1 MKILTLLCLAAM
13 AVAGQ
18 EKWVNPV
25 KKLLKEGKPVIG
37 ATITVAAPEV
47 AAQAAAIGFDFLWI
61 EMEHSPITLETA
73 RNMILATR
81 GLKALPFIR
90 VPVNEIWTAKRALDA
105 GAIGVVFPFTST
117 PELARQAVAATG
129 AIGVVFPF
137 TSTPEL
143 ARQAVAASKYPPAGR
158 RGSGPA
164 LATFRWPAPEGYAD
178 FIDEN
183 ALVIVIIEEASAVEK
198 IEEIAATPGI
208 DVLFIGT
215 NDLAYSLGLRG
226 NQNHPKHREAVLK
239 IVAAAKKNKVPV
251 GRPAASYAQV
261 QEFMKDGFTFF
272 QGPSDMVLMRTGA
285 EHLLKPMGKWT
296 ADTKDRP
303 LY

>member
-1 MKILTLLCLAAM
+1 MKKLALICLSIL
-13 AVAGQ
+13 AVSGQ

-117 PELARQAVAATG
+117 PELARQAVAA
-129 AIGVVFPF
+129 
-137 TSTPEL
+137 
-143 ARQAVAASKYPPAGR
+143 SKYPPAGR

-226 NQNHPKHREAVLK
+226 NQNHPKHREAVSK
-239 IVAAAKKNKVPV
+239 IVAAAKKNNIPV

-261 QEFMKDGFTFF
+261 QEFMKLGFTFF
-272 QGPSDMVLMRTGA
+272 QGPSDMVLMRTGT